1 MYWINLNVVNSCCF
15 NPFLQTSL
23 GYYGAFLYHQRTVDS
38 MWDLHETFEQ
48 IEYFVLK
55 KGTLNTDLV
64 WTIPASNRYSLLQ
77 FLMNTAVIV
86 SEDDAIHQPRNTK
99 ALQLFRKA
107 EAKLLVF
114 SIPGDYGTCKLYV
127 LFLLEYG
134 LFYSTSQNT
143 VWYCY
148 ACWCLTRIRL
158 HFKI

>member
-1 MYWINLNVVNSCCF
+1 MYWINLNVVNSSCF

-38 MWDLHETFEQ
+38 MWDLNETFEQ
-48 IEYFVLK
+48 IEYFVL

-64 WTIPASNRYSLLQ
+64 WTIPASNRYNLLQ

-86 SEDDAIHQPRNTK
+86 SEDGAIHQSGNTK

-114 SIPGDYGTCKLYV
+114 SIPGDYGNYKLYV

-134 LFYSTSQNT
+134 LFYSPSQNR
-143 VWYCY
+143 VWYWY
-148 ACWCLTRIRL
+148 AWWCLTRIWL
-158 HFKI
+158 LFKI